1 MTFGVAVKAY
11 IFKNGKLLIIYKT
24 ENEAQGN
31 LDTKDRRDFPGG
43 RIEFGEQPEDALR
56 REVME
61 EVGLQVDIIRP
72 FHVWSFVKSDFQLVG
87 VNYLCL
93 WREGEVVLS
102 QEHEKY
108 EWLTYE
114 DISSRKW
121 AEEQYFKAF
130 EAFSEHKIR
139 QQRSEANV

>member
-1 MTFGVAVKAY
+1 MAFGVAVKAY
-11 IFKNGKLLIIYKT
+11 VFKNGKLLIIYKT

-31 LDTKDRRDFPGG
+31 FNTKDRRDVPGG
-43 RIEFGEQPEDALR
+43 RIEFGEQPEAALR
-56 REVME
+56 REVTE

-72 FHVWSFVKSDFQLVG
+72 FHVWSFVKSGFQLVG

-114 DISSRKW
+114 DISSRRW
-121 AEEQYFKAF
+121 DEEQYFKAF
-130 EAFSEHKIR
+130 EAFSEHKKR
-139 QQRSEANV
+139 QQCSEANA